1 MTQTTTPQKRGALA
15 RIAHFTVTHRR
26 SVMLVWLVIA
36 FAAAPLALT
45 LTKALSGAGWEAQ
58 GSDAQLVRDE
68 LRRDF
73 PEAGAESAIVVF
85 QQEEPFTTSPAALS
99 SFVAALAQA
108 PGADGA
114 IDPLSMPAE
123 AGLIARDG
131 HTALIPVALRAEAD
145 ADRPESAGE
154 VMKWV
159 DSYTFASG
167 TSANTTGEWAV
178 WHDFNKENEKALHKA
193 ELLSGLPTLL
203 LLFVAF
209 GSAIAA
215 GIPLLLAVAGIFT
228 GWALLN
234 LLSHVTPLS
243 VWSMNF
249 SMMIGLAV
257 GIDYSLFIIS
267 RYREERE
274 DGKDTAQAMAGAL

>member
-15 RIAHFTVTHRR
+15 RIAHFTVIHRR

-73 PEAGAESAIVVF
+73 PQAGAESAIVVF
-85 QQEEPFTTSPAALS
+85 QQEEPFTTSPTPLS

-114 IDPLSMPAE
+114 IDPLTMPAE
-123 AGLIARDG
+123 AGLVARDG
-131 HTALIPVALRAEAD
+131 RTALIPVALSAEVD

-159 DSYTFASG
+159 DSYTYASG
-167 TSANTTGEWAV
+167 TSA
-178 WHDFNKENEKALHKA
+178 KAPDGAMMASITKA
-193 ELLSGLPTLL
+193 AS
-203 LLFVAF
+203 VAC
-209 GSAIAA
+209 AIA
-215 GIPLLLAVAGIFT
+215 V
-228 GWALLN
+228 
-234 LLSHVTPLS
+234 
-243 VWSMNF
+243 
-249 SMMIGLAV
+249 
-257 GIDYSLFIIS
+257 
-267 RYREERE
+267 
-274 DGKDTAQAMAGAL
+274 AQAMTG